1 MKTIDDVSL
10 IDIMPDSISRD
21 KNVAAVAAAID
32 IQLRALAGYVDVAT
46 LVANIDTLPSGV
58 LDHLAAEYDVSVW
71 RDSWPVATKRSV
83 LKNSLSDKRKRGTRA
98 AVVAALAS
106 LGSAASIVEWWEQS
120 PKGDPHTF
128 KIYATLPKTGAID
141 AEVQEDLIKMIDDAK
156 PLRSH
161 YDFILQQSVDGGVGV
176 CAYIRPLT
184 VARI

>member
-21 KNVAAVAAAID
+21 TNVASAAVSID
-32 IQLRALAGYVDVAT
+32 KQLHVLAGYVDIGS
-46 LVANIDTLPSGV
+46 LIANINKLPSAV
-58 LDHLAAEYDVSVW
+58 LDHMAAEYDVTVW
-71 RDSWPVATKRSV
+71 RDSWSVEMKRSV
-83 LKNSLSDKRKRGTRA
+83 LKNAIADKRTKGTRA
-98 AVVAALAS
+98 AVVGALAS
-106 LGSAASIVEWWEQS
+106 LGSSASIVEWWQET
-120 PKGDPHTF
+120 PKGKPHTF
-128 KIYATLPKTGAID
+128 KVYATLPKTGALD
-141 AEVQEDLIKMIDDAK
+141 AEVQEDLIKLIDDAK

>member
-10 IDIMPDSISRD
+10 IDIMPGSISRD
-21 KNVAAVAAAID
+21 KNVASAATAID
-32 IQLRALAGYVDVAT
+32 NQLRALAGYVDIGT
-46 LVANIDTLPSGV
+46 LIANIDRLPGGV
-58 LDHLAAEYDVSVW
+58 LDHMAMQYDVSVW
-71 RDSWPVATKRSV
+71 RDSWSVETKRSV
-83 LKNSLSDKRKRGTRA
+83 LKNSLSDKRKRGTRG

-106 LGSAASIVEWWEQS
+106 LGSSASIVEWWQES
-120 PKGDPHTF
+120 PRGTPHTF
-128 KIYATLPKTGAID
+128 KIYATLPKTGGID